1 VPSLQLHV
9 VVVQEPEHGLGGGR
23 GEGWP
28 SETGLA
34 PSTSLT
40 GSMAPA
46 SSGSRAPPGS
56 GVVKMIPAT
65 VGSADSALSWA
76 AMPSAVAC
84 GPRSST
90 SQPIPALAVAEAI
103 DRTYHA
109 LASSSVAVTTDS
121 RGGWCAAA
129 SPAAAAAV
137 PALISAASSR
147 PDSTVT
153 G

>member
-1 VPSLQLHV
+1 
-9 VVVQEPEHGLGGGR
+9 
-23 GEGWP
+23 
-28 SETGLA
+28 
-34 PSTSLT
+34 
-40 GSMAPA
+40 
-46 SSGSRAPPGS
+46 
-56 GVVKMIPAT
+56 MIPAT
-65 VGSADSALSWA
+65 VGSADSALSCA
-76 AMPSAVAC
+76 AMPSAAAR

-90 SQPIPALAVAEAI
+90 SQPIPALAAAEAI

-121 RGGWCAAA
+121 RGGWPKAART
-129 SPAAAAAV
+129 AAAAAV